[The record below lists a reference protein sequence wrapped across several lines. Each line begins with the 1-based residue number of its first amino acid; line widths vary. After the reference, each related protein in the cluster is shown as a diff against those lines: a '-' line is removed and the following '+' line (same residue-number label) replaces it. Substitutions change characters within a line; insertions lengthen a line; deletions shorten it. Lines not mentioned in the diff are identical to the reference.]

1 MKDSHSH
8 EVRFLAENAP
18 ESIPTLG
25 SSQCYPDPIA
35 GFRGQGT
42 PVAKGLEK
50 WRERSRGKTGME
62 KEGSG
67 MKRWE
72 GRRKEEGFHTGTP
85 FFLLQALLIPEVL
98 YLTQEEEE
106 DLRGNQRTPGSSAK
120 TAIKWK

>member
-1 MKDSHSH
+1 MQRCTPIKDSHSH

-35 GFRGQGT
+35 GFRAQVT

-50 WRERSRGKTGME
+50 WRSRGKTGME

-72 GRRKEEGFHTGTP
+72 GRRKGEGFHTGTP

-98 YLTQEEEE
+98 YLT
-106 DLRGNQRTPGSSAK
+106 RRRRT
-120 TAIKWK
+120 